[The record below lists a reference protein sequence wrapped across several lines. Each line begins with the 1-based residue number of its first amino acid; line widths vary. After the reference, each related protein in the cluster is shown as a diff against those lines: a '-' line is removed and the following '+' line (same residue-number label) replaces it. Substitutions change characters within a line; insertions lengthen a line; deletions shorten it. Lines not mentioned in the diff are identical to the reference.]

1 MSETPP
7 PAGPVDLEALDR
19 FLMSDASP
27 EDCMQLSDLDGF
39 LTGIAI
45 GPEPVPPSEWL
56 PVVWGGEEPVFD
68 DAEQARTVIGL
79 IMTRYSE
86 VLRVLDTDPGAYAP
100 DLLGGPGR
108 RADRGRLGG
117 GLRGRCP
124 APPGRVAAAARGSP
138 GEHPADADHGALR
151 RARGRITA
159 RSGGEGRPP
168 RRGGRRH
175 PGVRGGH
182 PRVLERPSRSTRG
195 GCRPGE
201 EPQGRSQRPV
211 PLRLRSQVQA
221 LLRRELNGRRWRGGH
236 RAPGRR
242 CGTRSGP
249 RRGGCGWR
257 GCTRTCSWRSTCGT
271 GSGRSGA

>member
-7 PAGPVDLEALDR
+7 PADPVDLEALDR

-100 DLLGGPGR
+100 SSG
-108 RADRGRLGG
+108 
-117 GLRGRCP
+117 
-124 APPGRVAAAARGSP
+124 
-138 GEHPADADHGALR
+138 
-151 RARGRITA
+151 RARTA
-159 RSGGEGRPP
+159 S
-168 RRGGRRH
+168 
-175 PGVRGGH
+175 
-182 PRVLERPSRSTRG
+182 
-195 GCRPGE
+195 
-201 EPQGRSQRPV
+201 
-211 PLRLRSQVQA
+211 
-221 LLRRELNGRRWRGGH
+221 
-236 RAPGRR
+236 
-242 CGTRSGP
+242 
-249 RRGGCGWR
+249 
-257 GCTRTCSWRSTCGT
+257 
-271 GSGRSGA
+271 